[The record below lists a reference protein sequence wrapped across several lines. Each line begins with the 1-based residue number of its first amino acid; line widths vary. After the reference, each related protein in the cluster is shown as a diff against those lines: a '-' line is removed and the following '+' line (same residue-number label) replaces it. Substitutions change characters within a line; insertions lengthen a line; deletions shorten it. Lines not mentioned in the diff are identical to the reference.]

1 MAKWLNIETKEDN
14 PDKVAYIEEK
24 QIPSNQ
30 ILSMAEVNEIV
41 EKINLLRAQQA
52 GTHIVSERLTLT
64 SAHLTPT
71 EVKFSINHPADTTQM
86 CWLYCR
92 GLFISNAVY
101 HISGTGVTILRSLV
115 EYGIEEGD
123 LIDITYYKTL

>member
-1 MAKWLNIETKEDN
+1 MAKWLNIETKEDH
-14 PDKVAYIEEK
+14 PDRVAYIELHGIDSK
-24 QIPSNQ
+24 YT
-30 ILSMAEVNEIV
+30 LTMAEVNDIV
-41 EKINLLRAQQA
+41 NKINLLRAHQA
-52 GTHIVSERLTLT
+52 GTNIVSERLKLT

-101 HISGTGVTILRSLV
+101 HISGTGVTILRPLV
-115 EYGIEEGD
+115 EYDIEEGD
-123 LIDITYYKTL
+123 LIDITYYKNL